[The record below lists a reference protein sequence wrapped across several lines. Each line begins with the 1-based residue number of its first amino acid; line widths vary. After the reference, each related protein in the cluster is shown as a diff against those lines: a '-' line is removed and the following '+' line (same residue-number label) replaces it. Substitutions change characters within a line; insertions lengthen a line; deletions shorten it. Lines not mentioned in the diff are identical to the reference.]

1 MNQKTRFS
9 SLNLSWQ
16 DLLRCFKTHMLI
28 LKFTR
33 RCEQL
38 FNRWIQSHLLNLS
51 QLQTEKQNMIGIIH
65 LSSPNFQKR
74 TFIRKV
80 KSNLKNNRNSISDA
94 SQKQNSS
101 KSLIDWWKRKR
112 SMIKEESKDNENK
125 LRKMN
130 WDKMQSL
137 K

>member
-16 DLLRCFKTHMLI
+16 DLLRCFKTHTLI
-28 LKFTR
+28 LRFTR
-33 RCEQL
+33 RCEL
-38 FNRWIQSHLLNLS
+38 LYNRWIQNLLLNLS
-51 QLQTEKQNMIGIIH
+51 QLQTGKQNMIGIIH